1 MQHPYSG
8 LIGSHVT
15 VVTISRYDIERGNT
29 DAAVAS
35 LNKLVAS
42 KTALETSNG
51 TISLLVNG
59 YDHDPRELYI
69 IPEVRVYFQT
79 LDAAFPYWFH
89 ILTRL
94 ELSLRMVFMLL
105 VDLTPVPSKDGT
117 VQVQFANDDLYAFL
131 EDHFRAI
138 DSIHGKYGFSEEKNA
153 QITELVMN
161 YFDSLI
167 GR

>member
-8 LIGSHVT
+8 LIGGHVT
-15 VVTISRYDIERGNT
+15 VVTIPREDIERG
-29 DAAVAS
+29 AVDVAVSS

-42 KTALETSNG
+42 KAALETSNG
-51 TISLLVNG
+51 TISLLVSG
-59 YDHDPRELYI
+59 YDHDPRELYM
-69 IPEVRVYFQT
+69 IPEVRAYFQA

-89 ILTRL
+89 VLARL
-94 ELSLRMVFMLL
+94 EHSLRMVFMLL
-105 VDLTPVPSKDGT
+105 ADLTPVPSPDGS
-117 VQVQFANDDLYAFL
+117 VQVQFANDDLHAFL
-131 EDHFRAI
+131 EQHFQAM

-161 YFDSLI
+161 YFDALI